1 MQPKHQCM
9 EPITTTIAVITAI
22 TSCISLRQYVKLKN
36 KNEEIDSLLAA
47 LNQYSSSYA
56 FEICDEA
63 MIDDCQKFLSSYLKG
78 KSFSQL
84 LEGKTEDEKKR
95 ITEKLVSELAKRMKV
110 NISTIN
116 IQQLSEGTLGAEA
129 VDDNGN
135 ILLYLN
141 ADILTIDPDRLVF
154 IMLHELRHA
163 VQDSSLR
170 NDVWGFSD
178 ERKAQWLIGNQQYVR
193 CDSNSKFRAYYY
205 QILENDA
212 NAFASAV
219 LKNQ

>member
-1 MQPKHQCM
+1 M

-22 TSCISLRQYVKLKN
+22 TACVSVRQYVKLKN

-47 LNQYSSSYA
+47 LNQYSSTYA
-56 FEICDEA
+56 FEKCDKA
-63 MIDDCQKFLSSYLKG
+63 MIDKCQKFLSSYLKG
-78 KSFSQL
+78 KSFAQV
-84 LEGKTEDEKKR
+84 LEGKTDVEKKQ

-110 NISTIN
+110 NISAIN
-116 IQQLSEGTLGAEA
+116 IQQLSEGTLGAET
-129 VDDNGN
+129 VDDQGN

-141 ADILTIDPDRLVF
+141 ADLLAVDPDRLVF

-193 CDSNSKFRAYYY
+193 GDSKSKFRAYYY

-212 NAFASAV
+212 NAFANAV
-219 LKNQ
+219 LKNIK

>member
-1 MQPKHQCM
+1 M

-22 TSCISLRQYVKLKN
+22 TTCISVRQYVKLKN
-36 KNEEIDSLLAA
+36 KNEEIDSLLVA
-47 LNQYSSSYA
+47 LNQYSSTYA
-56 FEICDEA
+56 FEKCDEA
-63 MIDDCQKFLSSYLKG
+63 MIGDCQKFLSSYLNG
-78 KSFSQL
+78 KTFAQM
-84 LEGKTEDEKKR
+84 LEGKTDAEKKQ
-95 ITEKLVSELAKRMKV
+95 ITERLVSELAKRMKV
-110 NISTIN
+110 NISAIN
-116 IQQLSEGTLGAEA
+116 IQQLSEGTLGAET

-141 ADILTIDPDRLVF
+141 ADLLSVDPDRLVF

-193 CDSNSKFRAYYY
+193 GDSQSKFRAYYY

-219 LKNQ
+219 LKINK